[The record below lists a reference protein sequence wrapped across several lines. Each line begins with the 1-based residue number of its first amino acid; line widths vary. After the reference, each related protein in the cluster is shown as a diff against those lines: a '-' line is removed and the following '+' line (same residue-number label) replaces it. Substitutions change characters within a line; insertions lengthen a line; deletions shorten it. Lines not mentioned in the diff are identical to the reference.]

1 MPINGLE
8 RLKMNNQL
16 QYKSQETI
24 DYVVDLFKS
33 GNDERAI
40 KEHTGLSF
48 WTVAE
53 ILDKVLNHK
62 STI

>member
-1 MPINGLE
+1 
-8 RLKMNNQL
+8 MNNQF
-16 QYKSQETI
+16 QYQSQETI
-24 DYVVDLFKS
+24 EYVVELFKS

-40 KEHTGLSF
+40 RDHTGLSF

-62 STI
+62 VTI

>member
-1 MPINGLE
+1 
-8 RLKMNNQL
+8 MNDQF
-16 QYKSQETI
+16 QYQSQETI

-53 ILDKVLNHK
+53 ILYKTIGHK